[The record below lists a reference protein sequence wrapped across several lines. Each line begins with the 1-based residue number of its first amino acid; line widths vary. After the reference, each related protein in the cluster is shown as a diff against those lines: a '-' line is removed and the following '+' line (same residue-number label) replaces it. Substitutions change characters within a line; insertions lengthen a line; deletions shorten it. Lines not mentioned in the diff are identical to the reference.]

1 MLLLT
6 NNPINSRYRH
16 NIILI
21 AFFYRHKGPSMLAAM
36 TFGNCG
42 YSFPAA
48 MGAKVAAPNRNCVAY
63 VGDGAWG
70 MQLNEVLTCIREE
83 VPTTAVVFNN
93 GQWGAEKKNQVLWF
107 GDRCVSLIEYFV

>member
-1 MLLLT
+1 
-6 NNPINSRYRH
+6 
-16 NIILI
+16 
-21 AFFYRHKGPSMLAAM
+21 MLAAM